1 MKRVLI
7 CAGLAL
13 SLLVLPAASDAGAGL
28 TLYEI
33 NERVTFSPG
42 SLDGSVVIFRNATS
56 PLLGF
61 ADPGTPFCPSAL
73 LITAPRTK
81 RCTVI
86 ARGWSELSTVNG
98 IGPVQ
103 GEFDVVI
110 AAPGNSSAH
119 VPNLPVI
126 TGTFD
131 GTIDLSLAVLS
142 QVPLGSITG
151 NFQITQMADASGT
164 LIPVTPVIL
173 PFTGTFRLP
182 FRIDQEGI
190 DQEGMERSDDEDEDE
205 DETFYLAD
213 DRMTLIEVRD
223 RERSVGFPTVR
234 LEVRFEP

>member
-1 MKRVLI
+1 MTKRVLI
-7 CAGLAL
+7 FAGLAL
-13 SLLVLPAASDAGAGL
+13 SLLALPAASDAGAGV

-33 NERVTFSPG
+33 NERVTFSPKK
-42 SLDGSVVIFRNATS
+42 LEDSVVIFRNATS

-61 ADPGTPFCPSAL
+61 ADLGTPLCPSAL
-73 LITAPRTK
+73 LITAPRTQ

-86 ARGWSELSTVNG
+86 ARGWSELSTVSG
-98 IGPVQ
+98 IGPVH
-103 GEFDVVI
+103 GKFDVVI

-151 NFQITQMADASGT
+151 NFEITQMADASGT
-164 LIPVTPVIL
+164 PIPVTPVIL

-182 FRIDQEGI
+182 FRIDQEGM
-190 DQEGMERSDDEDEDE
+190 ERERERERSDDEDEA
-205 DETFYLAD
+205 FYLAD
-213 DRMTLIEVRD
+213 DFMTLIEVRD

-234 LEVRFEP
+234 LEVRFGP

>member
-7 CAGLAL
+7 FAGLAL
-13 SLLVLPAASDAGAGL
+13 SLLGLPAASDAGAGV

-42 SLDGSVVIFRNATS
+42 NLDGSVVIFRNATS

-61 ADPGTPFCPSAL
+61 ADLGTPLCPSAL

-98 IGPVQ
+98 IGPVH
-103 GEFDVVI
+103 GRFDVVI

-151 NFQITQMADASGT
+151 NFEITQMADASGT
-164 LIPVTPVIL
+164 PIPVTPVIL

-182 FRIDQEGI
+182 FRIDQEGM
-190 DQEGMERSDDEDEDE
+190 ERERERSDDEDEA
-205 DETFYLAD
+205 FYLAD
-213 DRMTLIEVRD
+213 DFMTLIEVRD

-234 LEVRFEP
+234 LEVRFGP

>member
-1 MKRVLI
+1 MTKRVLI
-7 CAGLAL
+7 FAGLAL
-13 SLLVLPAASDAGAGL
+13 SLLVLPAASDAGAGV

-33 NERVTFSPG
+33 NERVTFSPKK
-42 SLDGSVVIFRNATS
+42 LEDSVIIFRNATS

-61 ADPGTPFCPSAL
+61 ADLGTPLCPSAL
-73 LITAPRTK
+73 LITSPRTQ

-86 ARGWSELSTVNG
+86 ARGWSELSTVDG
-98 IGPVQ
+98 TGPVH
-103 GEFDVVI
+103 GKFDVVI

-119 VPNLPVI
+119 IPNLPVI

-151 NFQITQMADASGT
+151 NFEITQMADASGT
-164 LIPVTPVIL
+164 LVPVTPVLL

-182 FRIDQEGI
+182 FRIDQEGWV
-190 DQEGMERSDDEDEDE
+190 ERSDDEGEA
-205 DETFYLAD
+205 FYLAD
-213 DRMTLIEVRD
+213 DFMTLMEVRD

-234 LEVRFEP
+234 LEVRFGP